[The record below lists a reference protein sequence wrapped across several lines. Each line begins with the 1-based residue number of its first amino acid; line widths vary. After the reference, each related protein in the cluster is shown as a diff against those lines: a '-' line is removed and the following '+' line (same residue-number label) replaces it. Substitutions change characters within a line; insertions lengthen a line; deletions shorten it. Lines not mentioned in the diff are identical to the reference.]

1 MIGAVV
7 FVIAFVLFLV
17 ISFVIKL
24 PPGLWIVEEYIS
36 DIMQTD
42 YASLAIGIINGV
54 IYGVIIWVI
63 FSLVKMGRKKKPV
76 KPKLLEKAL
85 ETKKR
90 REPKIP
96 IELTEIKGIGPK
108 RVRELKAA
116 GVKNVSDL
124 AKRSAKDLSEKTGI
138 SIKNISRWIVQAN
151 EMTK

>member
-7 FVIAFVLFLV
+7 FVIFFVLFTLVSLV
-17 ISFVIKL
+17 IDL
-24 PPGLWIVEEYIS
+24 PPGIWVHDLFNIPASEYS
-36 DIMQTD
+36 
-42 YASLAIGIINGV
+42 SLINGVTNGV
-54 IYGVIIWVI
+54 IYGVVIWLV
-63 FSLVKMGRKKKPV
+63 FSLVKMGRKKEPV

-96 IELTEIKGIGPK
+96 IELTEINGIGPK

>member
-1 MIGAVV
+1 MIGAVI
-7 FVIAFVLFLV
+7 FVITFVLFLV
-17 ISFVIKL
+17 ISLVTNL
-24 PPGLWIVEEYIS
+24 PPGFWIVEEYLP

-42 YASLAIGIINGV
+42 FASLAVGIINGV
-54 IYGVIIWVI
+54 IYGLAIWLV
-63 FSLVKMGRKKKPV
+63 FSLAKMGRKKEPV
-76 KPKLLEKAL
+76 KPKLVEKVL
-85 ETKKR
+85 ETKKPV
-90 REPKIP
+90 EPKIS

-138 SIKNISRWIVQAN
+138 SIKIISEWIVQAN